1 MKQNRK
7 KIEFFYL
14 APETRRD
21 EDDDDPESGESFCVL
36 LLISFES
43 ALFPSCLLELE
54 VEPRPPGSWV
64 RELLLELLEMEL
76 PV

>member
-1 MKQNRK
+1 LKNYQK
-7 KIEFFYL
+7 KIKCYYL

-21 EDDDDPESGESFCVL
+21 EDDEDPESGESFCVL

-54 VEPRPPGSWV
+54 VATGLPGSWV
-64 RELLLELLEMEL
+64 RELLLELLETEL